1 MTEQRKDQLN
11 EQPNEQAIEYQS
23 FWTVAKQPK
32 WVLAL
37 FAALVMAA
45 IFSLLG
51 QWQLE
56 RSFRTV
62 GLSQE
67 EQQKVLQL
75 EQILVPGKAVTQ
87 DQDGKP
93 VMFKATPKKDRGY
106 IVANR
111 QQDGISGYWL
121 IFDYVTEKGYT
132 LVVANSWWPTEEEA
146 RAALVVMTDSKA
158 PAVIQEFRGNLLATE
173 APEPLNPA
181 KPDVL
186 ESLSTAQ
193 LANLYSPDKPLTIYS
208 GAVALAGKGDGSI
221 VIKPQEEFVEL
232 NFLNIFYA
240 IEWVLFAGFAI
251 FMWWRLVQDERL
263 GLRDRGRRGTDANS

>member
-1 MTEQRKDQLN
+1 MSEQSTEFKT
-11 EQPNEQAIEYQS
+11 
-23 FWTVAKQPK
+23 FWSVAKQPK
-32 WVLAL
+32 WILAL
-37 FAALVMAA
+37 LAALLMAA
-45 IFSLLG
+45 VFSLLG

-67 EQQKVLQL
+67 EQQKYLQL

-87 DQDGKP
+87 EQDGKP
-93 VMFKATPKKDRGY
+93 VVFKATPKTDRGY

-111 QQDGISGYWL
+111 QQGGTSGYWIIL
-121 IFDYVTEKGYT
+121 DYVTEKGYT
-132 LVVANSWWPTEEEA
+132 LVVANSWWPTEQEA
-146 RAALVVMTDSKA
+146 RSVLKVMLESGSQGSL
-158 PAVIQEFRGNLLATE
+158 QEFRGKLLATE
-173 APEPLNPA
+173 APEPLNPK
-181 KPDVL
+181 KPDLL

-193 LANLYSPDKPLTIYS
+193 LVNLYSPDKPMNIYS
-208 GAVALAGKGDGSI
+208 GAVALEGTGDSAI
-221 VIKPQEEFVEL
+221 VIKPQDEFVEL

-263 GLRDRGRRGTDANS
+263 GLRERDRVGKEANG